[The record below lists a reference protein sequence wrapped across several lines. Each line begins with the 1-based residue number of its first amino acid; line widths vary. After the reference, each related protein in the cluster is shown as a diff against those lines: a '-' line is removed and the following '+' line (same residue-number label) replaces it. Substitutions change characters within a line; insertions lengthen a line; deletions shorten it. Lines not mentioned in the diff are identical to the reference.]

1 MYVRA
6 PTSFRTAHED
16 DIDWLCIGEVL
27 WQLGDIYCMC
37 CQLILWDLFGSCMM
51 CARTRV
57 CVCAGFLS
65 QSTPQR
71 IPIIHRWHRGNLLGT
86 FLCIFQQCLKPRK
99 KTVMCVFSTQ
109 QQCVRVFYAFFFL
122 IVKIDSSSIPLI
134 NEIAGKK
141 NQSVTC
147 RSMEIT
153 VHCRDAPHGNGNLD
167 LAPGWIKV
175 VAWPPLIKIFL
186 DL

>member
-109 QQCVRVFYAFFFL
+109 QQCVCVFYAFFFL

-134 NEIAGKK
+134 NEIAGKNK
-141 NQSVTC
+141 PIC
-147 RSMEIT
+147 HLPI
-153 VHCRDAPHGNGNLD
+153 NGNHSSLQRCPSRERQLRFGSGVD
-167 LAPGWIKV
+167 QSGGMTTTN
-175 VAWPPLIKIFL
+175 
-186 DL
+186 